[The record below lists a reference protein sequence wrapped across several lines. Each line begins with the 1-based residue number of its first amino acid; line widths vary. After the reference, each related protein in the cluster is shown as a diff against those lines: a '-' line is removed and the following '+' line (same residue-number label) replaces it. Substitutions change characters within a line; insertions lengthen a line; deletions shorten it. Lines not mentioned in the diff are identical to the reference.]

1 MPFCSFLFLLCFP
14 LFSFALNQEGHI
26 LQAFKRSI
34 EDRGNA
40 FSSWNA
46 TDPDPCLWN
55 GVTCDEHR
63 QVISLELISSAISST
78 FPLQLCK
85 LPHLLYLSLYN
96 NTFHS
101 ILPPAIS
108 NCTTLEFLDLGQNL
122 LTGSIPSSIADLRH
136 LRYLDLSG
144 NNFSGRIP
152 PSFGQFP
159 QLEAFSLISNLVGG
173 TVPPFLGNITSL
185 KMMNLSYN
193 SFDPGRIPPELGN
206 LMNLEVLWLT
216 GCKLQ
221 GEIPDSFRGLKNLIL
236 LDLSSNNLT
245 GVFPKALTELTHVTQ
260 IELFG
265 NYMSGALPD
274 TFSKLK
280 ALRMFDVSMNN
291 FSGPIPSS
299 LFELPLESLN
309 AFENNFEGSLPESMA
324 KSRSLKEIK
333 LFANKFTG
341 ALPVDLGKYSA
352 LASLDIS
359 NNFFSGSIPE
369 NLCAKGALTEIM
381 MINNLF
387 SGELP
392 SSLGNCQS
400 LTRIRLGNNNFT
412 GPVPEN
418 IWGLPDVSLLELTN
432 NTFSGKISK
441 KIGNS
446 KMLSMIL
453 ISRNN
458 FSGTI
463 PREIGSLKNLVE
475 FSADHNKLIGNIP
488 DSIMK
493 LNRLAKLDLRN
504 NKLSGLLDHRLYAW
518 ERLNELNLANNNFSG
533 KIPPAIAFL
542 PVLNYLDLSGN
553 QFSGEIPH
561 GLQNVNL
568 NVLNLS
574 YNHLTGILPSYFER
588 SMYKNSFL
596 GNPGLCK
603 GENDACHLIHS
614 SKSGGRGGE
623 EKECD
628 EEGGCLWLQRS
639 IFVFVGVTL
648 FVGAVLFHVKYKTFV
663 KTRSLNIKS
672 KWIMTSFQKL
682 SFDYDDIVD
691 SLDEDNVIGSGGSC
705 LVYKIVLA
713 NGETIAVKKLWP
725 ELPDDCKSIDLEN
738 NCTEVN
744 AFDAEV
750 MTLGEIRHKNIVKL
764 LCCCTN
770 GECNLLVYEYMP
782 NGSLGD
788 MLHGIKK
795 ELLDWQTRYKIALDA
810 AEGLSYL
817 HHDCVPPIIHRDVK
831 SNNILLDAEFG
842 AKIADFGI
850 AMTVDISKVKTM
862 SVIAGSCGY
871 IAPEYAYTLNVNE
884 KSDIFSYG
892 MVILE
897 LITGRRPTD
906 LECEENDLVKWV
918 RTTLEGKGL
927 SHILDPKLDSSHQE
941 EMLKVLNIGL
951 LCTNPLPS
959 DRPPM
964 RRVVTMLLE
973 VRMDCNSMIAWR
985 KGRLTPYNFEDSE
998 NAA

>member
-34 EDRGNA
+34 EDRNHV
-40 FSSWNA
+40 FTSWNA
-46 TDPDPCLWN
+46 TDPDPCSWN
-55 GVTCDEHR
+55 GVTCDDRR

-108 NCTTLEFLDLGQNL
+108 NCSTLEFLDLGQNL
-122 LTGSIPSSIADLRH
+122 LTGPIPPSIADLRN

-152 PSFGQFP
+152 ATFGRFQ

-173 TVPPFLGNITSL
+173 TIPPFLGNITSL
-185 KMMNLSYN
+185 RMMNLSYN

-206 LMNLEVLWLT
+206 LVNLEVLWLT
-216 GCKLQ
+216 GCKLR
-221 GEIPDSFRGLKNLIL
+221 GEIPDTFSGLKNLVL

-245 GVFPKALTELTHVTQ
+245 GAFPIALTELTHVTQ

-265 NYMSGALPD
+265 NSLSGALPD
-274 TFSKLK
+274 TFSKLQ

-309 AFENNFEGSLPESMA
+309 VFKNNFEGSLPESMA
-324 KSRSLKEIK
+324 KSRSLIEMK

-341 ALPVDLGKYSA
+341 SLPADLGKYSA
-352 LASLDIS
+352 LESLDIS
-359 NNFFSGSIPE
+359 DNFFSGSIPE
-369 NLCAKGALTEIM
+369 GLCQKGALTEIM
-381 MINNLF
+381 VINNRF

-392 SSLGNCQS
+392 SSLGNCHS

-418 IWGLPDVSLLELTN
+418 IWGLPDVSLLELAN
-432 NTFSGKISK
+432 NTFSGTISK

-453 ISRNN
+453 ISNNN

-463 PREIGSLKNLVE
+463 PKEIGSLKNLVE
-475 FSADHNKLIGNIP
+475 FSADHNKFIGNIP
-488 DSIMK
+488 NSIMK
-493 LNRLAKLDLRN
+493 LDRLAKLDLQN
-504 NKLSGLLDHRLYAW
+504 NKLSGLLDHRLDAW
-518 ERLNELNLANNNFSG
+518 RRLSELNLANNNFSG
-533 KIPPAIAFL
+533 KIPPEIAFL

-561 GLQNVNL
+561 GLQNLNL

-588 SMYKNSFL
+588 TMYKNSFL

-603 GENDACHLIHS
+603 GENDACDQIHS
-614 SKSGGRGGE
+614 SRSGGRGRGKE
-623 EKECD
+623 ECD
-628 EEGGCLWLQRS
+628 EEGGCVWLQRS

-648 FVGAVLFHVKYKTFV
+648 FVGAILFHVKYKT
-663 KTRSLNIKS
+663 RSLDIKS
-672 KWIMTSFQKL
+672 KWTMTSFQKL
-682 SFDYDDIVD
+682 SFDYDDFVG
-691 SLDEDNVIGSGGSC
+691 SLDEDNVIGSGGSG
-705 LVYKIVLA
+705 LVYKIVLS
-713 NGETIAVKKLWP
+713 NGETIAVKKLWS
-725 ELPDDCKSIDLEN
+725 ELPDDRNSTDLEN
-738 NCTEVN
+738 NWSEVN
-744 AFDAEV
+744 VFDAEI

-770 GECNLLVYEYMP
+770 GECKLLVYEYMP

-788 MLHGIKK
+788 MLHGSKR

-817 HHDCVPPIIHRDVK
+817 HHDCVPPIVHRDVK

-850 AMTVDISKVKTM
+850 AVTVDISKDKST
-862 SVIAGSCGY
+862 SVIVGSCGY

-906 LECEENDLVKWV
+906 LECEENNLVKWV
-918 RTTLEGKGL
+918 STNLEGEGL
-927 SHILDPKLDSSHQE
+927 NHILDPKLDSSHRE
-941 EMLKVLNIGL
+941 EMLKVLKIGL
-951 LCTNPLPS
+951 LCTDPLPIN
-959 DRPPM
+959 RPPM

-973 VRMDCNSMIAWR
+973 VRMDCNSIIARR
-985 KGRLTPYNFEDSE
+985 KGRMTPYDFEDSE
-998 NAA
+998 NVV